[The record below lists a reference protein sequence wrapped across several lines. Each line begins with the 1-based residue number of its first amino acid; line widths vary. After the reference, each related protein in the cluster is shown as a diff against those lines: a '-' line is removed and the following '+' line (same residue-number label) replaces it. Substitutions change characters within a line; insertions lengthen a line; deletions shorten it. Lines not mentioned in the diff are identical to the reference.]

1 MMTPAIPSERIR
13 YPLLSMWI
21 WPQAAARD
29 LAARENAAVVLA
41 LSSIGGVFLTMVLV
55 AFGAPGV
62 GVVLHPAALFGI
74 GAVAGIAGLYV
85 CGALLWLAGLIVG
98 GHATQ
103 RQLQRVLA
111 WTAIPN
117 IFAISLMIVP
127 WLVMVALGAAFHQS
141 SEPKYDWPFLI
152 LFILL
157 TSPLGFWGVFVT
169 VRAIGAV
176 LKVGVG
182 RAFFCIFLVGS
193 VTGYAMVQ
201 LSTLVDR
208 RLPSFLVP
216 NEAMLPTLRPEQRV
230 LRATDE
236 TLQRGDIVR
245 FARIRYH
252 PFLGMVSTQY
262 MKRVIGLPGDVI
274 AMTGGTLSI
283 SSETV
288 KRQRLADFDI
298 RNKDGSTTRT
308 PHHQE
313 TLPNGIS
320 YRVLDSDPTRTFG
333 EVRVGADQVF
343 LLGDNRD
350 NSEDMEDTYQG
361 RPKLAHQGL
370 VWRDRVYAKAL
381 PTSGR

>member
-1 MMTPAIPSERIR
+1 MMTPAVPSGRIR

-21 WPQAAARD
+21 WPQAAICD
-29 LAARENAAVVLA
+29 LVARENTAVVFA
-41 LSSIGGVFLTMVLV
+41 LSSIGGVFLTMVFV

-85 CGALLWLAGLIVG
+85 CGALLRLAGSIVG
-98 GHATQ
+98 GHAT
-103 RQLQRVLA
+103 RRELQRVLA

-117 IFAISLMIVP
+117 IFAISLIIVP
-127 WLVMVALGAAFHQS
+127 WLIWVALGAAFQQS
-141 SEPKYDWPFLI
+141 SEPQNDWPVLT
-152 LFILL
+152 LFMLL
-157 TSPLGFWGVFVT
+157 VSPLGFWGLFVT
-169 VRAIGAV
+169 VRAISTV
-176 LKVGVG
+176 LKVGFVQ
-182 RAFFCIFLVGS
+182 AIFCLFLVGS

-201 LSTLVDR
+201 LSALLDR

-216 NEAMLPTLRPEQRV
+216 NEAMLPTLRPAQRV
-230 LRATDE
+230 LRATNE

-245 FARIRYH
+245 FARIRHH
-252 PFLGMVSTQY
+252 PHFGMVTTRY
-262 MKRVIGLPGDVI
+262 VKRVIGLPGDVI

-283 SSETV
+283 NGETV
-288 KRQRLADFDI
+288 KRQRMVDFDVSDQT
-298 RNKDGSTTRT
+298 RSTRST
-308 PHHQE
+308 PHLQE
-313 TLPNGIS
+313 TLPNGVR

-361 RPKLAHQGL
+361 RPKPAHQGL
-370 VWRDRVYAKAL
+370 VWRDRVYAKAV
-381 PTSGR
+381 SISER

>member
-1 MMTPAIPSERIR
+1 
-13 YPLLSMWI
+13 MWI
-21 WPQAAARD
+21 RPRAVIRD
-29 LAARENAAVVLA
+29 LVARENTAVVLA
-41 LSSIGGVFLTMVLV
+41 LSGIGGVFLTMVFV
-55 AFGAPGV
+55 AFGAPGL

-74 GAVAGIAGLYV
+74 GVMVGMAGLYV

-103 RQLQRVLA
+103 RELQRVLA

-127 WLVMVALGAAFHQS
+127 WLIWVPFGAAFQQS
-141 SEPKYDWPFLI
+141 SELKYDWPFLS
-152 LFILL
+152 LFILVA
-157 TSPLGFWGVFVT
+157 SPLGFWGVFVT

-176 LKVGVG
+176 LQIGVG
-182 RAFFCIFLVGS
+182 RAIFCLFLVGS

-201 LSTLVDR
+201 LSTLVDH

-216 NEAMLPTLRPEQRV
+216 NESMLPTLRPEQRV

-236 TLQRGDIVR
+236 ALQRGDIVR

-252 PFLGMVSTQY
+252 PFLGAVSTQY
-262 MKRVIGLPGDVI
+262 MKRVIGLPGDLI

-283 SSETV
+283 NGETV
-288 KRQRLADFDI
+288 KRQRLADFDV
-298 RNKDGSTTRT
+298 RNKDGSTTPT

-313 TLPNGIS
+313 TLPNGVS
-320 YRVLDSDPTRTFG
+320 YRALDSDPTRTFG

-350 NSEDMEDTYQG
+350 NSEDTEDTYQG

-370 VWRDRVYAKAL
+370 VWRDRVYAKAVS
-381 PTSGR
+381 TSER